1 MSSTGAGGR
10 YRRKHRRR
18 KDKKM
23 TDNDNG
29 VRELLRDT
37 VTAWTAHDADGFA
50 ALYAKDA
57 TVTLANGTYLRGRDE
72 IRAYMAAG
80 FEGRLKG
87 TSGMDEVESIRLIGA
102 DAAVAI
108 SRSGFTPPAGNV
120 RRATWTLV
128 RQEGAWRVAAYANCP
143 LD

>member
-1 MSSTGAGGR
+1 
-10 YRRKHRRR
+10 
-18 KDKKM
+18 M
-23 TDNDNG
+23 TDDDNG

-37 VTAWTAHDADGFA
+37 VAAWTANDPDGFA

-57 TVTLANGTYLRGRDE
+57 TVTLANGTYLHNRDE

-80 FEGRLKG
+80 FEGPLKG
-87 TSGMDEVESIRLIGA
+87 TSGMDEVESIRLIGP

-108 SRSGFTPPAGNV
+108 SRSGFAPPAGNV

-128 RQEGAWRVAAYANCP
+128 RLDDGWRVAAYANCP
-143 LD
+143 MN